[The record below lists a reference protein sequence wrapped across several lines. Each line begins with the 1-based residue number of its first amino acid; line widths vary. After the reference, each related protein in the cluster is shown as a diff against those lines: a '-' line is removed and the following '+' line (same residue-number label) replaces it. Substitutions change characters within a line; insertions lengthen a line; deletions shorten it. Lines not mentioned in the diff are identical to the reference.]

1 MDDVNVIRIRR
12 LLKTE
17 TDAELTRDLQTLTAQ
32 RDAAKKQV
40 ERYAEEIEH
49 IKAELVRRER
59 ETADYSL
66 KVGCHLWVTDSW
78 LKGERDEEIKY
89 ALQHAQAYTITAIT
103 DDLIHVEILINKNED
118 VWNVRIPHDL
128 AVSMRHAY
136 FNNEM
141 SKP

>member
-1 MDDVNVIRIRR
+1 MDEVNVIRIRR

-17 TDAELTRDLQTLTAQ
+17 TEAELTRDLQTLTAQ
-32 RDAAKKQV
+32 RDAAQKQV
-40 ERYAEEIEH
+40 ERLAEEIDT
-49 IKAELVRRER
+49 IKAELIRRER

-66 KVGCHLWVTDSW
+66 KVGYHLWATDEF

-89 ALQHAQAYTITAIT
+89 VLQHAQSYTITAIA
-103 DDLIHVEILINKNED
+103 DDRVHVGILINRNEE
-118 VWNVRIPHDL
+118 VWEIHIPYDL
-128 AVSMRHAY
+128 AISMRHAY